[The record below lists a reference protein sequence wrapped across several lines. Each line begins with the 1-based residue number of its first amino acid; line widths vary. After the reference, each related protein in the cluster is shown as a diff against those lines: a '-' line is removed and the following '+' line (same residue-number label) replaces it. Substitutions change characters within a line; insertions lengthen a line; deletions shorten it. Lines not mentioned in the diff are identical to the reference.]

1 MDAGDIALQDY
12 ENDDPFDINYIPPHS
27 LRIQVYDWN
36 DYRTDIPMRKGDI
49 STFQLAGIEQQ
60 RLRDQLK
67 LYQENRLHKVI
78 PKGLV
83 WKIYDRLVFLNRHY
97 SSGQENQP
105 VTITDGRGLKST
117 RWTDFVRKYAKENK
131 IPYGCALSKASE
143 EYKKHKGIVKNI
155 KTSVSRKEE
164 YAKRYLGSTV
174 GEGFGDFFKK
184 TLPSG
189 LIHQGIPILGT
200 VAGTALGSI
209 AGPVSSVIGSQIGA
223 QAGEALAD
231 DIGRKTGYG
240 IRNRV
245 LRKGSSIV
253 RR

>member
-1 MDAGDIALQDY
+1 MDAEDMMLQGFED
-12 ENDDPFDINYIPPHS
+12 EDPFDMNYVPPPPPPFRVYNFKGYNTNFPFQANTLLQTEADKQNEIFRLNQQLQQYRNNPLGIVYPMNTIPE
-27 LRIQVYDWN
+27 IMA
-36 DYRTDIPMRKGDI
+36 TIKDI
-49 STFQLAGIEQQ
+49 
-60 RLRDQLK
+60 
-67 LYQENRLHKVI
+67 QENRPI
-78 PKGLV
+78 PSTLIMTG
-83 WKIYDRLVFLNRHY
+83 D
-97 SSGQENQP
+97 
-105 VTITDGRGLKST
+105 GLKKAT

-155 KTSVSRKEE
+155 KTSIGRKEE
-164 YAKRYLGSTV
+164 YAKRYLKSTV

-209 AGPVSSVIGSQIGA
+209 AGPVSSVMGSQIGA

>member
-1 MDAGDIALQDY
+1 MDFDDEDFGIALQMMA
-12 ENDDPFDINYIPPHS
+12 EDDPPQLNVYNFNSYGTNNGFPRGDVSTPQNRQNEIARIDLQRMFYTTNPLNIVNTPETLNTILNTINTI
-27 LRIQVYDWN
+27 
-36 DYRTDIPMRKGDI
+36 
-49 STFQLAGIEQQ
+49 
-60 RLRDQLK
+60 LRDLR
-67 LYQENRLHKVI
+67 NPGSANINPVDMTGD
-78 PKGLV
+78 GLR
-83 WKIYDRLVFLNRHY
+83 KA
-97 SSGQENQP
+97 
-105 VTITDGRGLKST
+105 T

-155 KTSVSRKEE
+155 KTSIGRKEE

-174 GEGFGDFFKK
+174 GEGFG
-184 TLPSG
+184 T
-189 LIHQGIPILGT
+189 
-200 VAGTALGSI
+200 
-209 AGPVSSVIGSQIGA
+209 

>member
-1 MDAGDIALQDY
+1 M
-12 ENDDPFDINYIPPHS
+12 S
-27 LRIQVYDWN
+27 LCY
-36 DYRTDIPMRKGDI
+36 M
-49 STFQLAGIEQQ
+49 
-60 RLRDQLK
+60 
-67 LYQENRLHKVI
+67 
-78 PKGLV
+78 
-83 WKIYDRLVFLNRHY
+83 
-97 SSGQENQP
+97 
-105 VTITDGRGLKST
+105 T

-155 KTSVSRKEE
+155 KTSIGRKEE
-164 YAKRYLGSTV
+164 YAKRYLKSTV

>member
-1 MDAGDIALQDY
+1 M
-12 ENDDPFDINYIPPHS
+12 
-27 LRIQVYDWN
+27 
-36 DYRTDIPMRKGDI
+36 
-49 STFQLAGIEQQ
+49 
-60 RLRDQLK
+60 
-67 LYQENRLHKVI
+67 
-78 PKGLV
+78 
-83 WKIYDRLVFLNRHY
+83 
-97 SSGQENQP
+97 
-105 VTITDGRGLKST
+105 T

-155 KTSVSRKEE
+155 KTSIGRKEE

>member
-1 MDAGDIALQDY
+1 MDAADIALQGFED
-12 ENDDPFDINYIPPHS
+12 DDPFDINYIPPPS
-27 LRIQVYDWN
+27 LRIKVYDWN

-49 STFQLAGIEQQ
+49 STFALARIERD

-67 LYQENRLHKVI
+67 LWQENRLNKVR
-78 PKGLV
+78 PQGLI
-83 WKIYDRLVFLNRHY
+83 WKIYDRLVFLNRNY
-97 SSGQENQP
+97 FRGDETQP
-105 VTITDGRGLKST
+105 VILTDGRGVKST

-155 KTSVSRKEE
+155 KTSVGRKEE

-174 GEGFGDFFKK
+174 GEGFE
-184 TLPSG
+184 
-189 LIHQGIPILGT
+189 
-200 VAGTALGSI
+200 
-209 AGPVSSVIGSQIGA
+209 A